1 MDKIKSLRILNSLV
15 EETGKKEY
23 IGAFIYFDDK
33 APEYFTAENLGE
45 LENVHSK
52 IVSLVEEVQKQNDS
66 KSVSDLQKDKLVR
79 LYNFDDE
86 KTQLSLLKEFVN
98 ETQLYNSLE
107 VTEEEEIVE
116 EIEKQKVKNKGF
128 GKGFLAA
135 SILAGTLV
143 ATAYGLTSCEKQ
155 EDKTDTPTTVEDPE
169 IDLEFADF
177 EDYLANAPGTQQK
190 DTMVKIHDFA
200 SNINDS
206 ADWMIQKDEDGK
218 AVYDENGKEVKWG
231 VTEEETLAFYV
242 YQNNLTEEEMISI
255 YNGREIDPEDITE
268 LRNSFV
274 TKMIYFYTYDKT
286 GNSNVADLF
295 NSQKDK
301 EAVLK
306 FEQMNAKY
314 NMADLKD
321 KEDLALEMKDAFFHT
336 YYDNMEEEYIGFSDE
351 NTSMAYILSSLV
363 PEQQVIN
370 STSSKVVNAYNQKTT
385 IEGEEGLLIDV
396 LRHEIDAHCEDFTER
411 LVDYKENQERLT
423 ERDADIDSN
432 KALVFEINSALEKGD
447 NNTKISMQED
457 SEFDKLVEG
466 TLDLDT
472 VLGYVKD
479 DLVLNGKYP
488 NGTFDQFYFN
498 DFDSL
503 NKKQKSTSTTPTKK
517 AEDVV
522 IYQGNDRDKAV
533 EAIGNNQALL
543 ESMKQQEQAII
554 KQNEE
559 NKKVAEQ
566 QAVNLAAIYDS
577 IDNATYNF
585 YKTNGTK
592 AGDYNYQASLPGG
605 LDSHVLGVC
614 SQVFND
620 AKSRGLTAYNI
631 VNNPTITGGQITD
644 APDTIPSTQQDSEKN
659 LNTDTPVN
667 PTPTDTTVVTPVA
680 PVVEE
685 GVIGGEITYPTDQL
699 PSASEDPY
707 LNMSGL
713 DAPVETQSVDA
724 QIDAIIAQY
733 AEPQVE
739 NTEETTLVR

>member
-23 IGAFIYFDDK
+23 IGAFIYFDNK
-33 APEYFTAENLGE
+33 APEYFTAENLKE
-45 LENVHSK
+45 LEDVHSK
-52 IVSLVEEVQKQNDS
+52 IVSLVEEVQKQNES
-66 KSVSDLQKDKLVR
+66 KAVSELQKDKLVR

-86 KTQLSLLKEFVN
+86 KTQLSLLTEFVN

-107 VTEEEEIVE
+107 VSKEEEIE
-116 EIEKQKVKNKGF
+116 EIAKETTKNKGF

-135 SILAGTLV
+135 SLLAGTLV

-155 EDKTDTPTTVEDPE
+155 EEKVPQSTTIEDPE
-169 IDLEFADF
+169 LDLVFADF
-177 EDYLANAPGTQQK
+177 EDYLANAPATSQK
-190 DTMVKIHDFA
+190 DVMVKVHSFA
-200 SNINDS
+200 SKINNS
-206 ADWMIQKDEDGK
+206 ADWMIQKDEEGK
-218 AVYDENGKEVKWG
+218 AVYDENGKEIKWG

-255 YNGREIDPEDITE
+255 YSGREIDPEDITE

-286 GNSNVADLF
+286 GNSNVGDLF

-314 NMADLKD
+314 NTAELSD

-336 YYDNMEEEYIGFSDE
+336 YYDNMEEEYIGFSNDD
-351 NTSMAYILSSLV
+351 TSMAYILSSLV

-411 LVDYKENQERLT
+411 LEDYKENQENLS

-432 KALVFEINSALEKGD
+432 KALVFEINNALEQGE

-457 SEFDKLVEG
+457 SEYDKLVEG
-466 TLDLDT
+466 TLDLDV

-503 NKKQKSTSTTPTKK
+503 NKKSKNSSEPTKK

-522 IYQGNDRDKAV
+522 IYKGNDREAAV

-559 NKKVAEQ
+559 NKKAAEQ

-585 YKTNGTK
+585 YKSNGTS
-592 AGDYNYQASLPGG
+592 AGDYNYQQNIPGG
-605 LDSHVLGVC
+605 VDSHVLGVC

-631 VNNPTITGGQITD
+631 VHNPTITGGEITD
-644 APDTIPSTQQDSEKN
+644 SPDTIPTTQQDAEKN

-667 PTPTDTTVVTPVA
+667 PTPTDNTVVTPVA

-685 GVIGGEITYPTDQL
+685 GITGGEITYPTEQL

-707 LNMSGL
+707 LNMTGL
-713 DAPVETQSVDA
+713 DAAVETQSIDA

-733 AEPQVE
+733 EAPAAT
-739 NTEETTLVR
+739 NTEETTLVK